1 MKLIRASI
9 HELTTRD
16 ELKVEYARLTYRTR
30 TGIVGQSRL
39 RALTLIDNYTREC
52 LAIDIGQNL
61 RGAM

>member
-16 ELKVEYARLTYRTR
+16 GLKVEYARLTYRTR

-39 RALTLIDNYTREC
+39 LADISQVLVALARQ
-52 LAIDIGQNL
+52 GL
-61 RGAM
+61 RIE